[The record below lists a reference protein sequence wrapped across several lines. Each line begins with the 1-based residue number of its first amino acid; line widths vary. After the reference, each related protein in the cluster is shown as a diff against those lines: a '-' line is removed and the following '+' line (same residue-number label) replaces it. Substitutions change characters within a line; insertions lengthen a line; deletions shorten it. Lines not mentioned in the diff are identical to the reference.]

1 SRTFILCTYNDNS
14 KMKKDFIIS
23 KIEASQD
30 GAPYIYITFS
40 DSNDYKSGGERQQN
54 PFGPNMMAF
63 TSPEDLIKNLPKMMS
78 NVSRIAGGGAVT
90 DSPTFK
96 VSMREY
102 EDMAIKV
109 GDMVTIEIKKS
120 DSSGI

>member
-1 SRTFILCTYNDNS
+1 MVILDNTAMKIDYVVSR
-14 KMKKDFIIS
+14 
-23 KIEASQD
+23 IEVSQD
-30 GAPYIYITFS
+30 GSPYVYVTY
-40 DSNDYKSGGERQQN
+40 SNPNEFNAGADRSPPFN

-63 TSPEDLIKNLPKMMS
+63 TSPEDLMNNLPKAMS
-78 NVSRIAGGGAVT
+78 NIGKAMGGGGGFPT

-109 GDMVTIEIKKS
+109 GDKMTIEIKKV
-120 DSSGI
+120 DSGGN

>member
-1 SRTFILCTYNDNS
+1 V
-14 KMKKDFIIS
+14 KKDYIVS
-23 KIEASQD
+23 RIEASQD
-30 GAPYIYITFS
+30 GAPYVYVAVN
-40 DSNDYKSGGERQQN
+40 DPNDYKQGGERQQS

-63 TSPEDLIKNLPKMMS
+63 TSPEDLMKNLPKMMS
-78 NVSRIAGGGAVT
+78 NISRMTGGGGALT

-96 VSMREY
+96 MSMREY

-109 GDMVTIEIKKS
+109 GDKVTIEIKKS

>member
-1 SRTFILCTYNDNS
+1 
-14 KMKKDFIIS
+14 MKKDFIIS

-30 GAPYIYITFS
+30 GTPYIYVTFS
-40 DSNDYKSGGERQQN
+40 DVNDYKAGSEKLQN

-63 TSPEDLIKNLPKMMS
+63 TSPEDLMKNLPKMMS
-78 NVSRIAGGGAVT
+78 NISRLTGGGAVN
-90 DSPTFK
+90 DSPVFK

-109 GDMVTIEIKKS
+109 RDKVTIEIKKS
-120 DSSGI
+120 GSSGI